1 MWWVSLP
8 GMKGAPWV
16 WGSSLLLR
24 LYSGKLKVSPGRAN
38 STNSRPLRSSIEWTT
53 HGRSGNSPSRSAWSG
68 THTRTTK

>member
-38 STNSRPLRSSIEWTT
+38 STNSRSVALLDRVDDPRAI
-53 HGRSGNSPSRSAWSG
+53 GNSPSRSAWSG